1 MTQFF
6 VKGKSFDRAT
16 STYVD
21 FEFPELISATPSFIT
36 VSPQY
41 LYARNIVN
49 RASTTD
55 KYHGGYYIFKGK
67 LVPMFEAILIA
78 GELTNWSRSLIYQSR
93 SGELQV
99 FREHVNGNIITIED

>member
-1 MTQFF
+1 M
-6 VKGKSFDRAT
+6 KGKSLDSTT

-21 FEFPELISATPSFIT
+21 IEFPELVSATPSYIT

-41 LYARNIVN
+41 LYARNTVN

-55 KYHGGYYIFKGK
+55 KYHGGYYIFKGR
-67 LVPMFEAILIA
+67 LVVLFEAILTA
-78 GELTNWSRSLIYQSR
+78 AELTNWSRSLIYPSR

-99 FREHVNGNIITIED
+99 FREHVNGNIVTIED